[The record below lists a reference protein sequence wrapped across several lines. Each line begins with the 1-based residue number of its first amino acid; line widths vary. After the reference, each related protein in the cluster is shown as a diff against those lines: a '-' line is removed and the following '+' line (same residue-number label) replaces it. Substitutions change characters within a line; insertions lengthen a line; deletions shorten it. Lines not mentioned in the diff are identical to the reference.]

1 MDDDYARD
9 LDDAEILAKIT
20 ENLNDNFHLLVEK
33 YKTPIFPMALGM
45 LGNQQDA
52 LEVTAYTF
60 EQAYL
65 SLPGLIAGGRAI
77 NFRPWLSTIV
87 TNACRNRWRRDKR
100 QRLLAVISV
109 DTKDGRSRVE
119 SMPRCHVLSAEN
131 EAIRHENIE
140 ELYRLLDRL
149 RSPKRE
155 IVVLYYIEG
164 LSDHE
169 IASQLGK
176 DREAIKKM
184 RERAVKKM
192 REMRDNEQ

>member
-87 TNACRNRWRRDKR
+87 TNACRNRWRDDKR
-100 QRLLAVISV
+100 QRLPAGISV
-109 DTKDGRSRVE
+109 DTEDGRRRVE
-119 SMPRCHVLSAEN
+119 SMPGLVRSAEN
-131 EAIRHENIE
+131 EAIQHENIE
-140 ELYRLLDRL
+140 ELYRVLGRL

-164 LSDHE
+164 LSDPE

-192 REMRDNEQ
+192 REMRENEQ